1 MCGYPSDLTDPEWAL
16 IAGFFARPD
25 PRGNP
30 GKYAKRDVV
39 NAILYVVKGGIPWRM
54 LPLDFPPWD
63 TVYDHYRR
71 WNQRGVWEHALD
83 ALNEH
88 ARHQQGRAKHP
99 TYALI
104 DSQSIKTQYASE
116 DRGFDG
122 GKKDQGT

>member
-1 MCGYPSDLTDPEWAL
+1 MCGYPSDLTDSEWAL

-83 ALNEH
+83 ALNEQ
-88 ARHQQGRAKHP
+88 ARHKQGRAKHP

-104 DSQSIKTQYASE
+104 DSQSVKTQYASA

>member
-1 MCGYPSDLTDPEWAL
+1 MTDPEWAL
-16 IAGFFARPD
+16 IAGFFACPD

-63 TVYDHYRR
+63 TVYDPYRR

-104 DSQSIKTQYASE
+104 DSQSVKTQYASE

-122 GKKDQGT
+122 GKKDQGP